1 MTGKFKHAFSRTGS
15 IRTVQCLRLV
25 IIFTRNIYFLL
36 FIIKLISRRSRFR
49 ELFEL
54 FQKMNFAV
62 KDELEC
68 LGSSFAVIKQSE
80 CVNSKSFP

>member
-1 MTGKFKHAFSRTGS
+1 MKMMWLKEIRNILLKQQELLTGKFKHAFSRTGS
-15 IRTVQCLRLV
+15 IRTVQCLRFV
-25 IIFTRNIYFLL
+25 IIFTRNGADIYFLL

-62 KDELEC
+62 EDEL
-68 LGSSFAVIKQSE
+68 
-80 CVNSKSFP
+80 

>member
-1 MTGKFKHAFSRTGS
+1 MKMMWLKEIRNILLKQQELLTGKFKHAFSRTGS
-15 IRTVQCLRLV
+15 IRTVQCLRFV

-49 ELFEL
+49 ELSEL

-62 KDELEC
+62 KDEL
-68 LGSSFAVIKQSE
+68 
-80 CVNSKSFP
+80 

>member
-15 IRTVQCLRLV
+15 IRTVQCLRFV

-49 ELFEL
+49 ELSEL

-62 KDELEC
+62 KDEL
-68 LGSSFAVIKQSE
+68 
-80 CVNSKSFP
+80 

>member
-1 MTGKFKHAFSRTGS
+1 MKMMWLKEIRNILLKQQELLTGKLKHAFSRTGS
-15 IRTVQCLRLV
+15 IRTVQCLRFV

-49 ELFEL
+49 ELSEL

-62 KDELEC
+62 KDEL
-68 LGSSFAVIKQSE
+68 
-80 CVNSKSFP
+80 